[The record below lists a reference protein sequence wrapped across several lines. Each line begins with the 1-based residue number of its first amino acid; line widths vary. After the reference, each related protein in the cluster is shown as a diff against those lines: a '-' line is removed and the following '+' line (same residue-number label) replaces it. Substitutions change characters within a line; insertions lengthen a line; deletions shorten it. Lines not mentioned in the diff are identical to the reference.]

1 MITMPSAGQPLA
13 PNSARVIVLGNEKGG
28 SGKSTTAMHVIVGL
42 LSDGYSVGSIDI
54 DSRQGSLSRY
64 LENRR
69 KYCEAQGLRLPMS
82 SHHVVPRSNLD
93 SAEEQRQDET
103 ARLLQSLT
111 DLAANNDFVVID
123 CPGSDSHLSRV
134 AHTYADILLTP
145 LNDSFVDLD
154 VLARVDPETY
164 RVQRPS
170 HYSELVWES
179 RKVKALRSRG
189 SIDWVVMRNRM
200 SNLDAHNKRR
210 VGEALDEL
218 EKRIGFRSL
227 PGLSERV
234 IYRELFLQGLTLYD
248 FDNPEIKRDMTMS
261 HVAARQELRRLSEGL
276 NLSAAEI
283 RGQKQALVG

>member
-1 MITMPSAGQPLA
+1 MTMPSVGQPLA

-42 LSDGYSVGSIDI
+42 LTDGYSVGSIDV

-69 KYCEAQGLRLPMS
+69 KYCETHGVRLPMS

-93 SAEEQRQDET
+93 TVEAQREDET
-103 ARLLQSLT
+103 NRLMQSLT

-123 CPGSDSHLSRV
+123 CPGSDSYLSRI

-164 RVQRPS
+164 RVVRPS

-189 SIDWVVMRNRM
+189 TIDWVVMRNRM

-210 VGEALDEL
+210 VGEALEEL

-234 IYRELFLQGLTLYD
+234 IYRELFLQGLTLHD
-248 FDNPEIKRDMTMS
+248 FDNPDIKREMTMS
-261 HVAARQELRRLSEGL
+261 HVAARQELRRLVEGL
-276 NLSAAEI
+276 NLAAAEV
-283 RGQKQALVG
+283 RGQSHALAG